1 MLRRIYRMRALSALL
16 ICLPGGLFA
25 LWYAWRAHASMSAF
39 RELVP
44 GPAPGLED
52 FQLWLH
58 DTLRADVRRLLQPA
72 PPEPPRLPQIHLLFD
87 NAELDRLE
95 ASLAIPRGRPYVS
108 ALLEHDGQRHP
119 VMVRARGERG
129 FRLNPKRPVKVQL
142 SRGDLVLGCRVFNLV
157 PEPSPRLGAEEV
169 AQELAASLGLL
180 TARHTFVRVRH
191 NGADRGVMR
200 LAQQVGEELLRAND
214 RYPGSLYSGNLDPG
228 DPGDLWRGSNAW
240 KKIAWRAPEEQKDK
254 SELERL
260 LDRVARASHREFA
273 AFARQELDLERFAA
287 LEALEMA
294 LGIRS
299 RDARRNHKLYFD
311 PFRGRFE
318 PVASALRGFQR
329 PAGRP
334 SSADPLRLRLSLL
347 PQYNELRGRSLWRL
361 LSGPAS
367 ANEVRRR
374 WTEKVTGLL
383 PDLLS
388 DPVWRASDQLPPL
401 PGGTDKILRPMDL
414 SRLGLALDNA
424 LVTLAE
430 RHAAL
435 AAELAANPLALEPPG
450 PFRQGRFSVRLWVEG
465 PAGIELRSFHAEWPP
480 GCAGRMQVW
489 YRERPLGPETPGGDF
504 LLDEPLTLLPGAE
517 LLQRPDA
524 GDGPQ
529 ALSAQA
535 RPAEYDFEVR
545 ADCRPAKLWA
555 EGRHGFTQGRIRSR
569 ERAAAA
575 GSPSWARVDDVPT
588 LAAGTLS
595 VHPAALT
602 LPAAE
607 TVSLGPG
614 VVELPEGKVF
624 EPHQRVAI
632 APGTTLRLG
641 HEASLVFL
649 GPLLARGTPS
659 RPIRIEALDAAPF
672 GGVIVQGPAAAG
684 ARLEHVHI
692 IGGSHARH
700 NLGYYSGMLNLHD
713 TRDVVLREIEMISN
727 RTAPDLLHGAYLE
740 ALVIDGGRFS
750 GAARDAIDLEFV
762 SGELRG
768 LDIRDS
774 GDECLDLM
782 SAELSLADSLLIGCG
797 GNALSAGE
805 KSRVRVQDC
814 LLARSRVGLLAKNAS
829 RVELSDSLIFEN
841 RTGIRVNRRDVW
853 YTGESRIAAETIYLV
868 DNQEEIDLDKSS
880 AEALTVGRVERHL
893 PAHGLSRLLYDVLGL
908 GAWSELPARLG
919 MAASGGAP

>member
-1 MLRRIYRMRALSALL
+1 MLRRVYRMRPLSALL
-16 ICLPGGLFA
+16 ICLPGVLFA
-25 LWYAWRAHASMSAF
+25 LWYAWRAHASLSAF
-39 RELVP
+39 RALVP
-44 GPAPGLED
+44 GPAPGIED

-58 DTLRADVRRLLQPA
+58 DTLRADVRRLLQPD

-95 ASLAIPRGRPYVS
+95 ASLAVPRGRPYVS

-142 SRGDLVLGCRVFNLV
+142 ERGQLVLGCRVFSLV
-157 PEPSPRLGAEEV
+157 AESSPRLGAEEV
-169 AQELAASLGLL
+169 AQDLAASLGLL
-180 TARHTFVRVRH
+180 TVRHAFVRVRH

-200 LAQQVGEELLRAND
+200 LTPQVGEELLRASD
-214 RYPGSLYSGNLDPG
+214 RYPGSLYSGNLDPD
-228 DPGDLWRGSNAW
+228 DPRDLWRESGAW
-240 KKIAWRAPEEQKDK
+240 KKVVWRVPEEQKDK
-254 SELERL
+254 SELEHL

-273 AFARQELDLERFAA
+273 AFARRELDLERFAA

-294 LGIRS
+294 LGIPN

-329 PAGRP
+329 PSGRVSP
-334 SSADPLRLRLSLL
+334 ADPLRLRLALL
-347 PQYNELRGRSLWRL
+347 PEYNELRGRILWRL

-367 ANEVRRR
+367 VSEVRRR
-374 WTEKVTGLL
+374 WTEKVTSLL

-401 PGGTDKILRPMDL
+401 PGGTDKILRPMDVY
-414 SRLGLALDNA
+414 RLGLALDNA

-430 RHAAL
+430 RHATL
-435 AAELAANPLALEPPG
+435 VAELSVNPLSLEPPG
-450 PFRQGRFSVRLWVEG
+450 PLQAGRFPVRLWVEG
-465 PAGIELRSFHAEWPP
+465 PAGIELRSFSAEWPD

-489 YRERPLGPETPGGDF
+489 YRGRPLGPEAAGGDF

-517 LLQRPDA
+517 FAQRRGAPADA
-524 GDGPQ
+524 SGLIPRP
-529 ALSAQA
+529 

-545 ADCRPAKLWA
+545 ADCLPARLWA

-569 ERAAAA
+569 EHAAVA
-575 GSPSWARVDDVPT
+575 PLSWAQVDDVPRF
-588 LAAGTLS
+588 AAGTSS

-624 EPHQRVAI
+624 EPHQRVTI

-641 HEASLVFL
+641 REASLVFL
-649 GPLLARGTPS
+649 GPLSARGTPS
-659 RPIRIEALDAAPF
+659 RPIRVEPLDASPF

-684 ARLEHVHI
+684 SRLEQVRI
-692 IGGSHARH
+692 SGGSRARY
-700 NLGYYSGMLNLHD
+700 NLGYYSGMLNVHD
-713 TRDVVLREIEMISN
+713 TRDVTLRQIEITSD
-727 RTAPDLLHGAYLE
+727 RVAPDLLHGAYLE
-740 ALVIDGGRFS
+740 ALVIDGGRFA

-782 SAELSLADSLLIGCG
+782 GAKLSLADSLLVGCG

-805 KSRVRVQDC
+805 KSRVRVQDS
-814 LLARSRVGLLAKNAS
+814 LLSRSRVGLLAKNAS
-829 RVELSDSLIFEN
+829 RVELADSLIFEN
-841 RTGIRVNRRDVW
+841 RTGIRVNRRDIW
-853 YTGESRIAAETIYLV
+853 YTGASRIAAETLYLV
-868 DNQEEIDLDKSS
+868 GHEEEIDLDKPS
-880 AEALTVGRVERHL
+880 AEVLDLGRVERHL
-893 PAHGLSRLLYDVLGL
+893 PAHGLTRLRYDVLGL
-908 GAWSELPARLG
+908 GSWNELPARLG
-919 MAASGGAP
+919 NAGPGGAP